1 MLRYNGS
8 LKESL
13 RSRQGMGTTDQ
24 DWKRKPWRYE
34 RLKQGKNIGSDYFEE
49 ILKNT
54 DLPSAI

>member
-1 MLRYNGS
+1 
-8 LKESL
+8 
-13 RSRQGMGTTDQ
+13 MGTTDQ